1 MANIDIQPLLAAF
14 DTLQHPIAIVDIES
28 TGGHLIEDR
37 VTEVALILINQTEIS
52 YHSWLINPLQP
63 ITPFVAK
70 LTGINDKMVKDAPS
84 FTKLAPEIFA
94 LLKDAVIVA
103 HNVKFDYG
111 FLKNEFL
118 RAGLHLRTPVLCTV
132 KLSKK
137 LYPEHHKHS
146 LDTIIERFKLQLSGR
161 HRAMPD
167 AEALLY
173 FCELSLKEK
182 SAEVFTNA
190 INSLVTPK
198 PLAKLDDSL
207 AIQLETIP
215 DDFGVYTLIDTH
227 NNVLYCQA
235 STRLYQDV
243 YAQFA
248 KNKLPDWLADVQ
260 SIDYQT
266 HTGLF
271 SSSIDALLRQTEYA
285 KANESSSVLFTIT
298 LIQNEHGFLN
308 AHVVP
313 LNHGIQK
320 HAIYGLF
327 AHPKAA
333 KKALSLLCLTHNLCQ
348 ASLGILPT
356 TPPLNTPCPQEILG
370 QCKGACVGRETA
382 ADHNARVIES
392 MQKLPI
398 KDWPFSHQIKVTE
411 THPITKKTEHFIFE
425 RGALKLADGTLF
437 FHPKLFA
444 LLRPVYKNKDEYV
457 HLEKLEKISA

>member
-1 MANIDIQPLLAAF
+1 MANINIQPLLVAF

-37 VTEVALILINQTEIS
+37 VTEVALILINQNDIS

-63 ITPFVAK
+63 ITPFIAK

-94 LLKDAVIVA
+94 LLKNAVIMA

-118 RAGLHLRTPVLCTV
+118 RAGLYLRTPVLCTV

-173 FCELSLKEK
+173 FCDLSLKEK
-182 SAEVFTNA
+182 SAAVFTDA
-190 INSLVTPK
+190 INTLVTPK
-198 PLAKLDDSL
+198 PLMKLDHSL
-207 AIQLETIP
+207 AIQLEAIP
-215 DDFGVYTLIDTH
+215 DDFGVYCLLDSH
-227 NNVLYCQA
+227 NHLLYCQA
-235 STRLYQDV
+235 STRLYQDI

-248 KNKLPDWLADVQ
+248 SNKLPAWLIDIQ
-260 SIDYQT
+260 RIDYQT

-271 SSSIDALLRQTEYA
+271 SSSINALLRQTEQT
-285 KANESSSVLFTIT
+285 KANENYAVLFTVILT
-298 LIQNEHGFLN
+298 QNEHGFLN
-308 AHVVP
+308 AHIEP
-313 LNHGIQK
+313 LKHGIQK
-320 HAIYGLF
+320 QAIYGLF

-333 KKALSLLCLTHNLCQ
+333 KKALSLLSFTHNLCQ

-370 QCKGACVGRETA
+370 QCQGACVGTETVT
-382 ADHNARVIES
+382 DHNARVIDA

-398 KDWPFSHQIKVTE
+398 KDWSFNHQLKVAE
-411 THPITKKTEHFIFE
+411 THPITKRIEHFIFE
-425 RGALKLADGTLF
+425 RGALKLKHGALF
-437 FHPKLFA
+437 FHPKLAA
-444 LLRPVYKNKDEYV
+444 LLKSVGKDKNEYIQ
-457 HLEKLEKISA
+457 LEKISS

>member
-1 MANIDIQPLLAAF
+1 MANMDIQPLLATF
-14 DTLQHPIAIVDIES
+14 GTLQHPIAIVDIES

-37 VTEVALILINQTEIS
+37 VTEVALILINQDDIS
-52 YHSWLINPLQP
+52 YHSWLINPMQP

-84 FTKLAPEIFA
+84 FTKVAPDIFA
-94 LLKDAVIVA
+94 LLKDAIIVA

-118 RAGLHLRTPVLCTV
+118 RAGYQLRTPVLCTV
-132 KLSKK
+132 KLSKR

-182 SAEVFTNA
+182 GNEVFGAALNYL
-190 INSLVTPK
+190 ITPK
-198 PLAKLDDSL
+198 PLSKLPDTL
-207 AIQLETIP
+207 MVQLETIP
-215 DDFGVYTLIDTH
+215 DDFGVYSLIDSH
-227 NNVLYCQA
+227 NNVLTCQA
-235 STRLYQDV
+235 SARLYQDV

-248 KNKLPDWLADVQ
+248 RNKRPEWLTDIQ
-260 SIDYQT
+260 CIDYRT
-266 HTGLF
+266 HTGMF
-271 SSSIDALLRQTEYA
+271 SASIDALLRQTEQA
-285 KANESSSVLFTIT
+285 RVNESTSILFTIT
-298 LIQNEHGFLN
+298 LTQNDHGFLN

-320 HAIYGLF
+320 QAIYGLF

-333 KKALSLLCLTHNLCQ
+333 KKALSLLSLTHNLCQ

-370 QCKGACVGRETA
+370 QCNGACVGRETA
-382 ADHNARVIES
+382 SYHNKRVIEA

-398 KDWPFSHQIKVTE
+398 KDWPFNTPMKVIE
-411 THPITKKTEHFIFE
+411 THPITKKTESFIFE
-425 RGALKLADGTLF
+425 RGALRLPEGVLF
-437 FHPKLFA
+437 FHPKLSM
-444 LLRPVYKNKDEYV
+444 LLKPLYKNKEEYIQI
-457 HLEKLEKISA
+457 EKINI